1 MYEIQEKNY
10 IIPDIPKIFC
20 CVNAK
25 KYLLIGCGFDIETT
39 KMEKNS
45 YMYHW
50 QMSYGNSVF
59 LGRTW
64 ESFID
69 LIYKIKEKLKLK
81 KNERLL
87 MYIANLSFEFQFLR
101 KRLPITD
108 IMAKAKRNPIMLEI
122 DGFIE
127 VRDALAITG
136 TNLATLAKNYCTTQ
150 KLVGDL
156 DYSIL
161 RNSKTEM
168 TEKEKEYC
176 INDVVI
182 LKEFSEYIFNLYGQ
196 QRFLPLTK
204 TGILRNIVK
213 NKSKEYYKPN
223 VLKRKIFA
231 LRKYLYHETNSN

>member
-1 MYEIQEKNY
+1 MYEIQENNY
-10 IIPDIPKIFC
+10 IIPNIPKIFC

-50 QMSYGNSVF
+50 QMSYGNTVF

-64 ESFID
+64 DSFIE

-108 IMAKAKRNPIMLEI
+108 IMAKAKRNPIMIEI

-136 TNLATLAKNYCTTQ
+136 TKLATLAKNYCTTK

-156 DYSIL
+156 DYSIK

-182 LKEFSEYIFNLYGQ
+182 LKEFFGS
-196 QRFLPLTK
+196 
-204 TGILRNIVK
+204 RNK
-213 NKSKEYYKPN
+213 
-223 VLKRKIFA
+223 L
-231 LRKYLYHETNSN
+231 